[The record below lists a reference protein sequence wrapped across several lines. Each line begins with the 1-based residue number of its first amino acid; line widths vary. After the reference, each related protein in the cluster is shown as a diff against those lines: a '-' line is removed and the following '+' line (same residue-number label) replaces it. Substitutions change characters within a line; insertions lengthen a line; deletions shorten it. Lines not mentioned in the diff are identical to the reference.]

1 MMRFIG
7 VVFLLQLSLTLRA
20 QVVNSLSKNQTGFY
34 THALDSVL
42 RIIKEEKMLRTIFLV
57 GNECSKQYLPDTLQG
72 VAIKWMSESSKKNRK
87 RHREH
92 KGKEDEAI
100 VMLQCLSIIRD
111 EVTVSVMTP
120 RRGDWL
126 YVFKYYYQPA
136 TQDYKLKVVKKG
148 MKL

>member
-7 VVFLLQLSLTLRA
+7 VILLFQLSLASHA

-42 RIIKEEKMLRTIFLV
+42 RIIKQEKMLRTIFLA

-72 VAIKWMSESSKKNRK
+72 VAIKWMSESSKKNQK
-87 RHREH
+87 RHRNDKL
-92 KGKEDEAI
+92 KGDEAI
-100 VMLQCLSIIRD
+100 VAIPCLSIIRD
-111 EVTVSVMTP
+111 EVTVIVATP
-120 RRGDWL
+120 RLGDWL

-136 TQDYKLKVVKKG
+136 TQDYKLKAVKKG
-148 MKL
+148 LRL